1 MTMKLQKTELTE
13 KQIKDMLDGL
23 LVWSEYYDL
32 PLEINLLYQLW
43 LYRTT
48 RMNSVSHNRTKV
60 KEVEGIVQSF
70 KDHLDEVLED
80 ITEYQL
86 DPSCEEN

>member
-1 MTMKLQKTELTE
+1 MKLQKTELTE

-60 KEVEGIVQSF
+60 KEVEGVVQLF
-70 KDHLDEVLED
+70 KNHLDLVLED
-80 ITEYQL
+80 ITQYQL
-86 DPSCEEN
+86 DPKCEEN

>member
-1 MTMKLQKTELTE
+1 MKLQKTELTE

-60 KEVEGIVQSF
+60 KEVEGVVQLF
-70 KDHLDEVLED
+70 KDHLDLVLED
-80 ITEYQL
+80 ITQYQL
-86 DPSCEEN
+86 DPKCEEN

>member
-1 MTMKLQKTELTE
+1 MKLQKTELTE

-60 KEVEGIVQSF
+60 KEVEGIVQ
-70 KDHLDEVLED
+70 
-80 ITEYQL
+80 
-86 DPSCEEN
+86 

>member
-1 MTMKLQKTELTE
+1 MKLQKTELTE

-48 RMNSVSHNRTKV
+48 RMNCLSHNRTKV
-60 KEVEGIVQSF
+60 KEVEGVVQLF
-70 KDHLDEVLED
+70 KNHLDLVLED
-80 ITEYQL
+80 ITQYQL
-86 DPSCEEN
+86 DPKCEEN